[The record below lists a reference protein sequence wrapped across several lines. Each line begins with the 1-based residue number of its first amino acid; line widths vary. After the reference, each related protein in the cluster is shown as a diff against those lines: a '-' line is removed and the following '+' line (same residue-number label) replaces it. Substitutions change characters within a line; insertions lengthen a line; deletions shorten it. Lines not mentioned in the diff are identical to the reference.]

1 MSEYVWPCPN
11 YTMVSSPFGY
21 RNGIFTPGAEFHK
34 GVDLAAATGAPILA
48 TKAGTVLTAGWSD
61 SFGNWIHLDHG
72 NGITAMQTACWYRQV
87 KPSAQDKK

>member
-21 RNGIFTPGAEFHK
+21 RNGVFTPGAEFHK

-48 TKAGTVLTAGWSD
+48 
-61 SFGNWIHLDHG
+61 
-72 NGITAMQTACWYRQV
+72 RQV
-87 KPSAQDKK
+87 LC